1 MTTLLLLRHSIPE
14 RGGSSPDPGLS
25 AEGLQRA
32 AAVFQND
39 AFRTV
44 SLVWSSPSLRALQT
58 AQLLGLPVRQ
68 DTRLAER
75 RTGDTTGQ
83 DASFW
88 KRQYED
94 PDFKNPDGE
103 SFREVRARMA
113 DCIHELLDSLPEG
126 QNALVVSHAAA
137 ICSYLQRFCTVEV
150 TDAAQKL
157 RRITF
162 QGEVLLDGH
171 FWEADGFVLHI
182 ENRYPVLIRTIQPQK
197 RHQPELMPFVGGA
210 SGSRT
215 LAPVSRPIAFRVLP
229 ASQYSVEHSG
239 SYPTLPEDTNHR
251 DYAQNFIK
259 VRKI

>member
-58 AQLLGLPVRQ
+58 AQLLGLPIRQ

-83 DASFW
+83 NASFW

-94 PDFKNPDGE
+94 PDFK
-103 SFREVRARMA
+103 
-113 DCIHELLDSLPEG
+113 
-126 QNALVVSHAAA
+126 
-137 ICSYLQRFCTVEV
+137 
-150 TDAAQKL
+150 
-157 RRITF
+157 
-162 QGEVLLDGH
+162 
-171 FWEADGFVLHI
+171 
-182 ENRYPVLIRTIQPQK
+182 IRT
-197 RHQPELMPFVGGA
+197 A
-210 SGSRT
+210 SPSVMSAPGWQTASTNCWIRSRRGRT
-215 LAPVSRPIAFRVLP
+215 PLSSPTPPLFAATCSAFAPLR
-229 ASQYSVEHSG
+229 
-239 SYPTLPEDTNHR
+239 
-251 DYAQNFIK
+251 
-259 VRKI
+259 

>member
-83 DASFW
+83 GASFW

-103 SFREVRARMA
+103 SFREVSARMA

-171 FWEADGFVLHI
+171 FW
-182 ENRYPVLIRTIQPQK
+182 
-197 RHQPELMPFVGGA
+197 GG
-210 SGSRT
+210 
-215 LAPVSRPIAFRVLP
+215 
-229 ASQYSVEHSG
+229 
-239 SYPTLPEDTNHR
+239 
-251 DYAQNFIK
+251 
-259 VRKI
+259 

>member
-75 RTGDTTGQ
+75 RSGDTTGQ
-83 DASFW
+83 GASFW

-94 PDFKNPDGE
+94 PDFKNPDGDKAWHE
-103 SFREVRARMA
+103 LQALLRARIDDGLA
-113 DCIHELLDSLPEG
+113 GKATTKSFGEIVREELG
-126 QNALVVSHAAA
+126 
-137 ICSYLQRFCTVEV
+137 
-150 TDAAQKL
+150 
-157 RRITF
+157 
-162 QGEVLLDGH
+162 DG
-171 FWEADGFVLHI
+171 A
-182 ENRYPVLIRTIQPQK
+182 RT
-197 RHQPELMPFVGGA
+197 
-210 SGSRT
+210 
-215 LAPVSRPIAFRVLP
+215 
-229 ASQYSVEHSG
+229 
-239 SYPTLPEDTNHR
+239 
-251 DYAQNFIK
+251 
-259 VRKI
+259 